1 MFKKASSSSII
12 QLNKAVSTKSS
23 PLVANLSSI
32 QSANF
37 TDYAYIRSKSL
48 EEANANVL
56 FLYRRMLKILPWM
69 KETYHVPTN
78 LDVMRKTI
86 HKEFKSF
93 QGLSDTELI
102 DALVIRG
109 YIEYNEATMHHKQ
122 RGHIIKFF
130 IESDVTNVAPH
141 LQEYKRIMKEKVDT
155 QSLCASVEGKGM
167 GRNIGKYLK
176 NTKDL

>member
-1 MFKKASSSSII
+1 MFKKASSSI
-12 QLNKAVSTKSS
+12 KAASTKS
-23 PLVANLSSI
+23 LVANLSST
-32 QSANF
+32 QKASYN
-37 TDYAYIRSKSL
+37 YACIRSESP
-48 EEANANVL
+48 EEARANVL
-56 FLYRRMLKILPWM
+56 LLYRKMLKTLPWM
-69 KETYHVPTN
+69 RETYHVPTN

-93 QGLSDTELI
+93 QGLTDTELI

-109 YIEYNEATMHHKQ
+109 WIEYDEATMHHKQ

-130 IESDVTNVAPH
+130 IESDVANVAPH

-155 QSLCASVEGKGM
+155 QSICASVEGKGL

-176 NTKDL
+176 TTRD